1 MDGLAKRKGFMSH
14 LPLELPASLRLT
26 RLTQHSFQTAR
37 LRSRDRVKPYLLAGK
52 SKLAGMLS
60 TRSFVKLP
68 CEEED
73 AKITGST
80 RSLDRRLLALNVR
93 GTLRGAVSSLSM
105 VIDAK
110 IA

>member
-1 MDGLAKRKGFMSH
+1 MSH
-14 LPLELPASLRLT
+14 LPMQLPATLRLANLPE
-26 RLTQHSFQTAR
+26 RPR
-37 LRSRDRVKPYLLAGK
+37 PLRSTVKPYLIARTSRLAEVLGV
-52 SKLAGMLS
+52 
-60 TRSFVKLP
+60 RSFVKLP

-93 GTLRGAVSSLSM
+93 GTLRSTGFSSLSL

>member
-1 MDGLAKRKGFMSH
+1 MI
-14 LPLELPASLRLT
+14 
-26 RLTQHSFQTAR
+26 
-37 LRSRDRVKPYLLAGK
+37 KPYLVTRTSRLAGV
-52 SKLAGMLS
+52 LGV
-60 TRSFVKLP
+60 RQFVKLP

-73 AKITGST
+73 AKITGTT

-93 GTLRGAVSSLSM
+93 GSLRISSLSL